1 MLCWSSILIARIK
14 AISFGVLVAALIIT
28 FALIVAN
35 VEFYGLLSLY
45 VFMVLWS
52 LDKVFLW
59 YVGDDFGIAVQLK
72 IKKDA
77 PKAIRFLGLIFV
89 FFVFYIAVQGLFEHV
104 ST

>member
-1 MLCWSSILIARIK
+1 MIARIK
-14 AISFGVLVAALIIT
+14 TISFGVLVAALIIT
-28 FALIVAN
+28 VALMVAN

-45 VFMVLWS
+45 VFMLLWS

>member
-1 MLCWSSILIARIK
+1 MIARIK
-14 AISFGVLVAALIIT
+14 TISFGVLVAALIIT
-28 FALIVAN
+28 ITLIVAD
-35 VEFYGLLSLY
+35 VEFYGLFSVY

-52 LDKVFLW
+52 LHKIFLW
-59 YVGDDFGIAVQLK
+59 LIGDEFGIAVQVK

-89 FFVFYIAVQGLFEHV
+89 CFTLYIGLKGLIEHV

>member
-1 MLCWSSILIARIK
+1 LIAHIK
-14 AISFGVLVAALIIT
+14 TISFGVSIAAL
-28 FALIVAN
+28 LIMLVLLLGN
-35 VEFYGLLSLY
+35 VEFYGLLSAYIFL
-45 VFMVLWS
+45 VLWS

-59 YVGDDFGIAVQLK
+59 CIDDDFGIASQLT

-89 FFVFYIAVQGLFEHV
+89 CFTLYIGLKGLIEHV

>member
-1 MLCWSSILIARIK
+1 MIARIK
-14 AISFGVLVAALIIT
+14 TISFGVLVAALIIT
-28 FALIVAN
+28 VALMVAN

-45 VFMVLWS
+45 VFMLLWS

-59 YVGDDFGIAVQLK
+59 HVGDDFGIAVQLK

>member
-1 MLCWSSILIARIK
+1 MIARIK
-14 AISFGVLVAALIIT
+14 TISFGVLVAALIT
-28 FALIVAN
+28 TLALMVAN

-45 VFMVLWS
+45 VFMLLWS

-59 YVGDDFGIAVQLK
+59 YVGDDFGITGQLK

-89 FFVFYIAVQGLFEHV
+89 CFVFYIAVQGLFEHI

>member
-1 MLCWSSILIARIK
+1 MIARIK
-14 AISFGVLVAALIIT
+14 TISFGVLVAALIIT
-28 FALIVAN
+28 VALMVAN

-45 VFMVLWS
+45 VFMLLWS

-89 FFVFYIAVQGLFEHV
+89 CFVFYIAVQGLFEHV